1 MATMDAHENATSQVT
16 SKCTYAE
23 QITTIPHLNMYTE
36 RTIIHESPSK
46 LNPIDRN
53 QLTATKAPSFIRTRR
68 EEEEEIPLSDSVF
81 VERSQPSHT

>member
-1 MATMDAHENATSQVT
+1 MATMDAHENATPQVT

-36 RTIIHESPSK
+36 RTIIHEPPSK

-53 QLTATKAPSFIRTRR
+53 QLTATEPPLLSSEHDEKKKKSLCLIPS
-68 EEEEEIPLSDSVF
+68 L
-81 VERSQPSHT
+81 